1 MDLGLKGR
9 ACVVT
14 GASRGIGAETASLL
28 CAEGDRP
35 AVEADGER
43 PAAHLGAGQEVLD
56 AAQEVHRVAPRVE
69 LEQVVAEH
77 AAHHARTGL
86 EGSEFADAFNQ
97 PAYAEVSVFERG
109 NEPEK
114 IEINLRPTNKSDDF
128 PVLWLGVL
136 NDAMMPML
144 DIEWEIL
151 RAINSEKIAFTAMVR
166 FDRKETAAVDSK

>member
-1 MDLGLKGR
+1 MSKENYLYRGNVQIYLQGEDALMP
-9 ACVVT
+9 V
-14 GASRGIGAETASLL
+14 ASKPRGDQIAYFIGSKKSKLL
-28 CAEGDRP
+28 IRDFRREP
-35 AVEADGER
+35 I
-43 PAAHLGAGQEVLD
+43 
-56 AAQEVHRVAPRVE
+56 
-69 LEQVVAEH
+69 H

-97 PAYAEVSVFERG
+97 PAYAEVSVSERG

-151 RAINSEKIAFTAMVR
+151 RPINAETIAFTAMVR
-166 FDRKETAAVDSK
+166 FDRKESATVHSE